1 MKSLQHNNITQ
12 GTDQNLIQQNIQEFG
27 SNQERLAMLRNSN
40 EITHTVVSGDSY
52 WAIAQQHSVSVETVQ
67 SANDWKE
74 MIHPGEVITFS
85 TTDVIPQREEQPQEE
100 TSEEYNPTVGRE
112 LAAASL
118 AETAGRIKS
127 TGMCYFYVA
136 NAVDKT
142 IERFLYGGHAYM
154 AADQLAAKKDLFV
167 EVSATSLSSLPAG
180 AIVVWGKGN
189 SKSGHISIAQ
199 GDGTETSDFRG
210 KQMLSHY
217 GDGSA
222 RVFLPKGG

>member
-210 KQMLSHY
+210 KQM
-217 GDGSA
+217 
-222 RVFLPKGG
+222 PKSLW

>member
-1 MKSLQHNNITQ
+1 MKSLQHKNITQ

-52 WAIAQQHSVSVETVQ
+52 WAIAQQHCVSVETVQ

-74 MIHPGEVITFS
+74 IIHPGDVITFS

-100 TSEEYNPTVGRE
+100 ASEEYNPTVGRA

-118 AETAGRIKS
+118 AETAGRTKS

-154 AADQLAAKKDLFV
+154 AADQLAAKKDLFI
-167 EVSATSLSSLPAG
+167 EVPATSLSSLPAG

-210 KQMLSHY
+210 RQMLSHY

>member
-1 MKSLQHNNITQ
+1 MKSLQHKNITQ
-12 GTDQNLIQQNIQEFG
+12 GTDQNLIQQNIQDFG

-52 WAIAQQHSVSVETVQ
+52 WAIAQQHCVSVETVQ

-74 MIHPGEVITFS
+74 IIHPGDVITFS

-100 TSEEYNPTVGRE
+100 TSEEYNPTVGRA

-118 AETAGRIKS
+118 AETAGRTKS

-154 AADQLAAKKDLFV
+154 AADQLAAKKDLFI
-167 EVSATSLSSLPAG
+167 EVPATSLSSLPAG

-210 KQMLSHY
+210 RQMLSHY

-222 RVFLPKGG
+222 RVFLPKGV